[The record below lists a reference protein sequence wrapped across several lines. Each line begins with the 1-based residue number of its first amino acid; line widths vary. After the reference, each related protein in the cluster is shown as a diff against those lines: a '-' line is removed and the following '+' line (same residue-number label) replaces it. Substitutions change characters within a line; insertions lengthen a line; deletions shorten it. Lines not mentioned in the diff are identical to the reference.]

1 MLCVEW
7 CDLLQT
13 QVLAVLGVVQLTWMK
28 VNAIWKP
35 LLVYYA

>member
-7 CDLLQT
+7 CDLLQI
-13 QVLAVLGVVQLTWMK
+13 QVLAVLGVVQLMK
-28 VNAIWKP
+28 VNAIWKT

>member
-13 QVLAVLGVVQLTWMK
+13 QVLTVLGVVQLMK
-28 VNAIWKP
+28 VNAIWKT